1 MKKESIV
8 RYTLE
13 EIRERRRKG
22 LSKTDWDLINSM
34 TEEDIERLALE
45 DNKRHGIDD
54 DWYKGAVWVNG
65 IEERLALDK
74 RDQERNSKSEA

>member
-1 MKKESIV
+1 MKKENMV
-8 RYTLE
+8 RFTLE

-22 LSKTDWDLINSM
+22 LSKTDWDRINSM
-34 TEEDIERLALE
+34 TDEDIERLARE

-54 DWYKGAVWVNG
+54 DWYKNAEWVNG

-74 RDQERNSKSEA
+74 RDQDRGGKSQV